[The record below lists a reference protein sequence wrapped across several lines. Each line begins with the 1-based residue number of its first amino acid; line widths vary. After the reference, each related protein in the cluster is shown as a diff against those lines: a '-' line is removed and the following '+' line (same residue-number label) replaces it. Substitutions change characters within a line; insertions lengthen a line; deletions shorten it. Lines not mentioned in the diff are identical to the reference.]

1 MSETENSSNSSNS
14 SKYNNINTIESP
26 QFTRKKI
33 EQLLAKHQDRIPI
46 VISSMSHKE
55 HGINRFIVPLDMTVG
70 GFMTLLRKKV
80 GLGANESIFIFIKK
94 NPNSASSVSKGDIM
108 APASVSL
115 GSLYEQHKDDK
126 LVLNLVYEKENV
138 FG

>member
-1 MSETENSSNSSNS
+1 MSAIENSSNS

-33 EQLLAKHQDRIPI
+33 EQLLSKHPDRIPI
-46 VISSMSHKE
+46 VISSVSHKI

-80 GLGANESIFIFIKK
+80 ELSVNESIFIFVKK
-94 NPNSASSVSKGDIM
+94 NINSQSSVSKGDIL
-108 APASVSL
+108 APTSATL

-126 LVLNLVYEKENV
+126 LVLNLAYEKENV

>member
-1 MSETENSSNSSNS
+1 MSEIENS

-33 EQLLAKHQDRIPI
+33 EQLLSKHPDRVPI
-46 VISSMSHKE
+46 VISSISHKS
-55 HGINRFIVPLDMTVG
+55 HGVNRFIVPLDMTVG

-80 GLGANESIFIFIKK
+80 ELKANESIFIFIKK
-94 NPNSASSVSKGDIM
+94 NQNSSTAISKGDII
-108 APASVSL
+108 APTSATL

-126 LVLNLVYEKENV
+126 LVLNLLYEKENV

>member
-1 MSETENSSNSSNS
+1 MSEIEPP
-14 SKYNNINTIESP
+14 SKHNNINTIESP

-33 EQLLAKHQDRIPI
+33 EQLLSKHPDRVPI
-46 VISSMSHKE
+46 VISSISHKAY
-55 HGINRFIVPLDMTVG
+55 GINRFIVPLDMTVA

-80 GLGANESIFIFIKK
+80 ELDPQESIFIFIKK
-94 NPNSASSVSKGDIM
+94 TNNSSSTVSKGDII
-108 APASVSL
+108 APTSATL

-126 LVLNLVYEKENV
+126 LVLNLLYEKENV